1 MERLFAPCEIDLA
14 EHYPC
19 ERSRAADKWVHLA
32 GLALALVG
40 GVALCIVAFSH
51 GGPGRTVAVALYA
64 LCLVSMLGASTA
76 YNLSNVCPQRPLLRR
91 MDEAAIFLMIAGS
104 YTPFTTQRF
113 EGAWAIG
120 MTAMV
125 WTVALAGVAAKLLL
139 PPLNDKVWAAVY
151 ALFGWL
157 AIIMLEPLIQGVP
170 ATGLF
175 LLAAGG
181 LIYTAGVLFFLN
193 QRLRFRRA
201 VWHGFVV
208 VAAAVHYGAILT
220 FVGLAPS

>member
-1 MERLFAPCEIDLA
+1 LA
-14 EHYPC
+14 I
-19 ERSRAADKWVHLA
+19 
-32 GLALALVG
+32 VG
-40 GVALCIVAFSH
+40 GVFLLVSSWAT
-51 GGPGRTVAVALYA
+51 GGPSRAGAVGLYA
-64 LCLVSMLGASTA
+64 LCLISMLAASTA
-76 YNLSNVCPQRPLLRR
+76 YNLSNVCKARPLLRR

-113 EGAWAIG
+113 EGAWAFT

-125 WTVALAGVAAKLLL
+125 WTLALAGVAAKLLL

-151 ALFGWL
+151 ALFGWVAL
-157 AIIMLEPLIQGVP
+157 IMIKPLISGVGP
-170 ATGLF
+170 LGMLW
-175 LLAAGG
+175 LAAGG
-181 LIYTAGVLFFLN
+181 LIYTVGVLFFLN

-220 FVGLAPS
+220 FVGLAPA